1 MKRLS
6 GRLREGRDYIKG
18 LWASAVGRCGAGDW
32 DEETQRE
39 GSKDRKFHMELVYA
53 EGYFKS
59 SVYLTAERGE
69 DVSLPRPNNSQ
80 RSGSEH
86 CALWAHYTIAL
97 ENRMLIHTPE
107 GLFSQALGLDLHVNH
122 MAAAIWHTAIPD
134 DENLWAME
142 VVQLVKCFPWEHGDL
157 RSALQHPWK

>member
-1 MKRLS
+1 M
-6 GRLREGRDYIKG
+6 GG
-18 LWASAVGRCGAGDW
+18 CGAGDW

-39 GSKDRKFHMELVYA
+39 ASKDRKFHMELVYA

-59 SVYLTAERGE
+59 SVYLTAEWGE

-134 DENLWAME
+134 DEKP
-142 VVQLVKCFPWEHGDL
+142 VGHGGGSVSQVL
-157 RSALQHPWK
+157 SMGAWRSALCSPAPMEKTNPSTGEVDRQIARLVGQLR

>member
-1 MKRLS
+1 MGTGTISKAFGLQRWAGVGLVTGMRKHS
-6 GRLREGRDYIKG
+6 GRE
-18 LWASAVGRCGAGDW
+18 
-32 DEETQRE
+32 
-39 GSKDRKFHMELVYA
+39 DRKFHRELVYA

-59 SVYLTAERGE
+59 SVYLTAEWGE

-122 MAAAIWHTAIPD
+122 MAAAIWHTAMPD
-134 DENLWAME
+134 DENLWTME

-157 RSALQHPWK
+157 RSALQHPWKRLIPALGR